1 MDKIN
6 YSNYSDWGLVR
17 LYVTGKLPVDYER
30 IQAEVQRRG
39 LDVKALGKETDALI
53 DKWAEMMRKP
63 MRTAEEDARDIL
75 NLHGLCNDDWHE
87 YYSREEMLKP
97 AIEKVKAIR
106 KAMKAKIV
114 EVLEREFDSLLEA
127 NLWRDAERIL
137 DIVGKV
143 GEEEDE

>member
-1 MDKIN
+1 MSEIN

-53 DKWAEMMRKP
+53 DKWTETMGKP

-75 NLHGLCNDDWHE
+75 NGLYGDDWHE
-87 YYSREEMLKP
+87 HYSREDMLEP

-106 KAMKAKIV
+106 KTMKAEIV
-114 EVLEREFDSLLEA
+114 EVLERELDSLREA
-127 NLWRDAERIL
+127 NLWRDAERVL
-137 DIVGKV
+137 DIVRKV
-143 GEEEDE
+143 GEGEE